1 MAAMHLQH
9 SQGRPLNK
17 VLARVQNLDRL
28 HHSCPREVGEA
39 STLAFSRFSKHM
51 GTLGIRAAAAGGLQA
66 DSAGNRQ
73 QQE

>member
-17 VLARVQNLDRL
+17 ALARVQHLDRL
-28 HHSCPREVGEA
+28 HHTCPREVGEA
-39 STLAFSRFSKHM
+39 STQAFSRFSKQM
-51 GTLGIRAAAAGGLQA
+51 GALSIRPAAGALQA
-66 DSAGNRQ
+66 DSAGSRQ